1 MQSKQCGTRLA
12 EPGRYRDNA
21 AKFGDPGRPRT
32 RIRRM
37 VTLDFSRSRTNSASS
52 LVFVGAGAIEH
63 PPVRPIAAE
72 GRPEQRM
79 SLEEM
84 IEAIARDQ
92 SRSAFAGLFEH
103 FAPRLKSYVMRL
115 GADARTAEEI
125 VQETMLM
132 VWRKAAG
139 FDARRAAASTW
150 IFTIARNKRIDR
162 IRRERRPE
170 LDPND
175 PALVGAPPEPADMP
189 LQRRQYNDRLR
200 AAISLLPEDQAALV
214 RSAFFDDKSHR
225 EIASERSL
233 PLGTVKSR
241 IRLALGRLRR
251 DLEDLE

>member
-1 MQSKQCGTRLA
+1 
-12 EPGRYRDNA
+12 
-21 AKFGDPGRPRT
+21 
-32 RIRRM
+32 
-37 VTLDFSRSRTNSASS
+37 
-52 LVFVGAGAIEH
+52 
-63 PPVRPIAAE
+63 
-72 GRPEQRM
+72 M

-115 GADARTAEEI
+115 GADERTAEEV

-139 FDARRAAASTW
+139 FDSGRAAASTW

-162 IRRERRPE
+162 IRREQRPE

-175 PALVGAPPEPADMP
+175 PALVGAPVELADVA
-189 LQRRQYNDRLR
+189 LQRQEHGGRIR
-200 AAISLLPEDQAALV
+200 AAISRLSVEQASLV

-251 DLEDLE
+251 ELEDLE

>member
-1 MQSKQCGTRLA
+1 
-12 EPGRYRDNA
+12 
-21 AKFGDPGRPRT
+21 
-32 RIRRM
+32 
-37 VTLDFSRSRTNSASS
+37 
-52 LVFVGAGAIEH
+52 
-63 PPVRPIAAE
+63 
-72 GRPEQRM
+72 M

-84 IEAIARDQ
+84 IEAIARNQ

-115 GADARTAEEI
+115 GADERAAEEV

-132 VWRKAAG
+132 VWRKAAS

-150 IFTIARNKRIDR
+150 VFTIARNKRIDR
-162 IRRERRPE
+162 IRREHRPE

-175 PALVGAPPEPADMP
+175 PALVGQAPETADMP
-189 LQRRQYNDRLR
+189 LQRRQHSDRLR
-200 AAISLLPEDQAALV
+200 TALSLLPEEQASLV

-225 EIASERSL
+225 EIASERSI